1 MMHWGQSTLLIDCK
15 MKKEEEKQK
24 KSQTANCF
32 NRLKQA
38 NELMEE

>member
-15 MKKEEEKQK
+15 KKKEEEKQK

-32 NRLKQA
+32 NRLKQT